1 MKINHLIKLALVL
14 FAFSGFVACSS
25 SAIRQIQSDYEAGNL
40 TLEQR
45 DAAIATQREVER
57 AERAR
62 RRASMANSGIPT
74 ATDPGNINN
83 TLDVNT
89 PSPF

>member
-25 SAIRQIQSDYEAGNL
+25 SAIRQIQEDYEAGNL

-45 DAAIATQREVER
+45 DAAIAAQREVER
-57 AERAR
+57 AR
-62 RRASMANSGIPT
+62 RRAPSMVNGGIPT
-74 ATDPGNINN
+74 GGTVNINT

-89 PSPF
+89 PPPF

>member
-45 DAAIATQREVER
+45 DAAIR
-57 AERAR
+57 
-62 RRASMANSGIPT
+62 SSSKN
-74 ATDPGNINN
+74 
-83 TLDVNT
+83 
-89 PSPF
+89 

>member
-25 SAIRQIQSDYEAGNL
+25 GATAQIQANYEAGNL

-45 DAAIATQREVER
+45 DAAITAQREV
-57 AERAR
+57 ERAR
-62 RRASMANSGIPT
+62 RRASSIVNGGIPT
-74 ATDPGNINN
+74 GGTVNINT

-89 PSPF
+89 PPPF

>member
-14 FAFSGFVACSS
+14 FAFTGFVACNSG
-25 SAIRQIQSDYEAGNL
+25 AIKQIQADYEAGNL

-45 DAAIATQREVER
+45 DAAITTQREVER

-62 RRASMANSGIPT
+62 RRASSIVNGIPT
-74 ATDPGNINN
+74 AIENSQRNLPNILN
-83 TLDVNT
+83 
-89 PSPF
+89 

>member
-45 DAAIATQREVER
+45 DAAIAAQREV
-57 AERAR
+57 ERAR
-62 RRASMANSGIPT
+62 RRASKDNSGIST
-74 ATDPGNINN
+74 GTDPRNINT
-83 TLDVNT
+83 TLDVST
-89 PSPF
+89 PPAF

>member
-25 SAIRQIQSDYEAGNL
+25 SAIAQIQADYEAGNL

-45 DAAIATQREVER
+45 DSAIAAQREVER
-57 AERAR
+57 AERAK
-62 RRASMANSGIPT
+62 RRAYSIVNSIPT
-74 ATDPGNINN
+74 GIENSQRNLPNILN
-83 TLDVNT
+83 
-89 PSPF
+89 

>member
-25 SAIRQIQSDYEAGNL
+25 SSEVAQIQADYEAGNL

-45 DAAIATQREVER
+45 DAAIAAQREVER
-57 AERAR
+57 ARS
-62 RRASMANSGIPT
+62 RASMV
-74 ATDPGNINN
+74 NN
-83 TLDVNT
+83 RNVLGENRL
-89 PSPF
+89 

>member
-25 SAIRQIQSDYEAGNL
+25 SAIRQIQADYEAGNL

-45 DAAIATQREVER
+45 DAAIAAQREEQR
-57 AERAR
+57 AEREEEQAEQAR
-62 RRASMANSGIPT
+62 RRAANI
-74 ATDPGNINN
+74 I
-83 TLDVNT
+83 LQ
-89 PSPF
+89 

>member
-25 SAIRQIQSDYEAGNL
+25 SSAVAQIQADYEAGNL

-45 DAAIATQREVER
+45 DAAIAAQREEQR
-57 AERAR
+57 AEREEQRAEQRAEQAR
-62 RRASMANSGIPT
+62 RRAANI
-74 ATDPGNINN
+74 I
-83 TLDVNT
+83 LQ
-89 PSPF
+89 

>member
-14 FAFSGFVACSS
+14 FAFSGFAACSS
-25 SAIRQIQSDYEAGNL
+25 SAIRQIQADYEAGNL

-45 DAAIATQREVER
+45 DAAIAAQREV
-57 AERAR
+57 ERAR
-62 RRASMANSGIPT
+62 RRASSMVNGGIPT
-74 ATDPGNINN
+74 GGTVNINT

-89 PSPF
+89 PPPF

>member
-45 DAAIATQREVER
+45 DAAIAAQREVER
-57 AERAR
+57 ARS
-62 RRASMANSGIPT
+62 RASMVNSRNVLGENRLT
-74 ATDPGNINN
+74 

-89 PSPF
+89 PPPF